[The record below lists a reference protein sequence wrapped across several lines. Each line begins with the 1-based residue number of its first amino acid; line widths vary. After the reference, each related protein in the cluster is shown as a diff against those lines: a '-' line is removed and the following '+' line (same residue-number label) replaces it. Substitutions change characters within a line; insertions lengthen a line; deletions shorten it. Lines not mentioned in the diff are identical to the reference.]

1 MTQQYVIDTL
11 AKNGFTSEHYDQG
24 MEMGSEE
31 WMDIVE
37 TITGKNPYD
46 DSVLTEDDNKMIW
59 EFQVVMGEL
68 GIECW

>member
-11 AKNGFTSEHYDQG
+11 AENGFTSEHYDQG
-24 MEMGSEE
+24 MEMGSEQ

-37 TITGKNPYD
+37 TITGKNAYD
-46 DSVLTEDDNKMIW
+46 DSVLTEDDNKTIW
-59 EFQVVMGEL
+59 EFRVVMGEL